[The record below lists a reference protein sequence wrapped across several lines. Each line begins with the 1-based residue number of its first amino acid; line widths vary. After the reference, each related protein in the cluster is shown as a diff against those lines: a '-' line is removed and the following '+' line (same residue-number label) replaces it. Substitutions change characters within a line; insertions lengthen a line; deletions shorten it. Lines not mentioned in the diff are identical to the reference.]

1 MSSQGFNRYPNDIL
15 KLSFSYAWGVISI
28 WKWYL
33 WKGVLGSPEKS
44 GILTLLHCS
53 CPHGI
58 WEMTD
63 LCVTVREYSHVYACA
78 HICSQKARRGHRAPF
93 STTFCLFFWD
103 GISPRNL
110 ELLSSWLVWT
120 PASSSGPPKALPW
133 ELGLQVCTGYSACYV
148 GADI

>member
-1 MSSQGFNRYPNDIL
+1 MCSQGFNRYPNDIL

-44 GILTLLHCS
+44 GILTLLPCS
-53 CPHGI
+53 CPHDI

-63 LCVTVREYSHVYACA
+63 LCTAVRVYTHACA
-78 HICSQKARRGHRAPF
+78 CVHICSQKARRGHRALF
-93 STTFCLFFWD
+93 STTSCPFLRRDLSLKPGTRVFLVSLD
-103 GISPRNL
+103 ASQLQR
-110 ELLSSWLVWT
+110 SSWE
-120 PASSSGPPKALPW
+120 SGLW
-133 ELGLQVCTGYSACYV
+133 VCAGCSAGYV